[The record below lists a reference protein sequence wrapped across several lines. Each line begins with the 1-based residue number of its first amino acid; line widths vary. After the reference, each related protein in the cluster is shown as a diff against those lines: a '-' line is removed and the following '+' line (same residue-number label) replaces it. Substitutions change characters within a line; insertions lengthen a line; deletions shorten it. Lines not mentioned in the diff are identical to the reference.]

1 VFGNIICEKCHIWHV
16 AILRNVALLAL
27 VSEHWISHL

>member
-1 VFGNIICEKCHIWHV
+1 VFGNIICEKCQICHV
-16 AILRNVALLAL
+16 AILCIVALPAL